1 MAKTGFAL
9 TVAAAALAGSI
20 GAASAAD
27 LPVKAPMIAP
37 VIAAYDWSGW
47 YAGVGIGGLWGDTRW
62 DFPVVNTTV
71 ATPFEQGM
79 AGGHGGHQ
87 WHFKAWQ
94 NGGIVIGMEY
104 SGMANLSE
112 YNNGNLCP
120 NPVFTCRTR
129 LENLVTIG
137 GKLGLTWDKFMI
149 YGTGGWAGG
158 IVNTAAFVTVTG
170 LQFDSSREWHNG
182 WYAGAG
188 IDWVFYQTR
197 GTDWIIGAEYQHV
210 EFDDVRHFVGP
221 RGIVIPGFTR
231 DLSRFDVDIVK
242 AKLTVKLNG
251 PYWFFGGAAPVVAR
265 Y

>member
-1 MAKTGFAL
+1 MAKAGFAL

-27 LPVKAPMIAP
+27 MPVKAPMIAP

-47 YAGVGIGGLWGDTRW
+47 YAGVGIGGLWGDSRW
-62 DFPVVNTTV
+62 VEAGFTI
-71 ATPFEQGM
+71 TPTFEQAM
-79 AGGHGGHQ
+79 AGPHGGYQ

-94 NGGIVIGMEY
+94 NGGIVVGMEY
-104 SGMANLSE
+104 AGQFNLDE
-112 YNNGNLCP
+112 FNGNTACP
-120 NPVFTCRTR
+120 NPAVTCQVKMGNLFT
-129 LENLVTIG
+129 VG

-149 YGTGGWAGG
+149 YGTGGWAGST
-158 IVNTAAFVTVTG
+158 VNTQCPECG
-170 LQFDSSREWHNG
+170 LGQERTRTWQNG

-197 GTDWIIGAEYQHV
+197 GTDWIIGAEYQHIELDEAV
-210 EFDDVRHFVGP
+210 HRVNVGVPLIIDRNVR
-221 RGIVIPGFTR
+221 
-231 DLSRFDVDIVK
+231 VDADYVK

-251 PYWFFGGAAPVVAR
+251 PYWFFGGAAPVVAK

>member
-1 MAKTGFAL
+1 MAKARFAL
-9 TVAAAALAGSI
+9 AVAAAGLAGSL
-20 GAASAAD
+20 GTVSAAD
-27 LPVKAPMIAP
+27 LRVKAPIIAP

-47 YAGVGIGGLWGDTRW
+47 YAGVGLGYLWGDTRLISPIFGTFV
-62 DFPVVNTTV
+62 D
-71 ATPFEQGM
+71 TPFEQGM
-79 AGGHGGHQ
+79 AGGHGGWQ

-94 NGGIVIGMEY
+94 NGGVVVGLEY

-120 NPVFTCRTR
+120 NPAFTCQTR
-129 LENLVTIG
+129 LENLFTVG

-158 IVNTAAFVTVTG
+158 IVNTATFLNAAG
-170 LQFDSSREWHNG
+170 LQFDSTRAWHNG
-182 WYAGAG
+182 WYVGAG

-210 EFDDVRHFVGP
+210 ELDDVRHFDGPNVVGP
-221 RGIVIPGFTR
+221 ATR
-231 DLSRFDVDIVK
+231 DATNFTTDIVK

-251 PYWFFGGAAPVVAR
+251 PYWFFGGAAPVVAK